1 MNEKILINK
10 HFIGAQGKN
19 SSYDLCITH
28 SSSNSII
35 VFMHGYMG
43 FKDWGCWNL
52 VQDFFT
58 SKGHNFAKFNVSH
71 NGTSTSSPTDF
82 VDLDAFANNS
92 YWKELCDLE
101 LFLEHL
107 KTNYG
112 FQKVHLIG
120 HSRAG
125 GIVLLSN
132 KNPLVQSITT
142 WASISNIEKRMLQGE
157 QRQTWKNDGVY
168 FVTNGRT
175 QQSMPH
181 SYIQY
186 EEFRSHENQL
196 NIENACRSCEKPLC
210 IIHGEND
217 TSVKIEE
224 SEQISR
230 WTTTNLNKISEANHT
245 FQSSEP
251 WTKKLL
257 PSQLLEI
264 CTITENFITNN
275 KE

>member
-10 HFIGAQGKN
+10 HFIGAQGK
-19 SSYDLCITH
+19 SSLYDLCITD
-28 SSSNSII
+28 SMNKSII

-43 FKDWGCWNL
+43 YKDWGCWNL
-52 VQDFFT
+52 VQDFFA
-58 SKGHNFAKFNVSH
+58 SNGHNFAKFNVSH
-71 NGTSTSSPTDF
+71 NGTSISSPTEF
-82 VDLDAFANNS
+82 VDLDAFGSNS

-101 LFLEHL
+101 LFLAHL

-142 WASISNIEKRMLQGE
+142 WASISTIQKRMLTGDQLQDWQSE
-157 QRQTWKNDGVY
+157 GVY

-181 SYIQY
+181 SYVQY
-186 EEFRSHENQL
+186 EEFKLHENQL
-196 NIENACRSCEKPLC
+196 NIEKACRSCEKPVC

-224 SEQISR
+224 SEQISS
-230 WTTTNLNKISEANHT
+230 WTKNPLHRISGANHT
-245 FQSSEP
+245 FASSEP

-257 PSQLLEI
+257 PSQLLEV
-264 CTITENFITNN
+264 CTITEEFITNN
-275 KE
+275 NE